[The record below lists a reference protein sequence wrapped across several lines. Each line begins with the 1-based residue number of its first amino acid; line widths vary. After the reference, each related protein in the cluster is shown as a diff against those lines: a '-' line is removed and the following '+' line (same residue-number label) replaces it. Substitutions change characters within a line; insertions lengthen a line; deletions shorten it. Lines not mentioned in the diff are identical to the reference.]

1 MLAHM
6 SVLQFNVLVFQQTR
20 NFSKNDFAISEPNGT
35 QVAHVETGGSTLG
48 RMLGGARE
56 LTVFDGPGRPVLRV
70 YDTMTL
76 GRERMEFQD
85 TDGNPIGN
93 LVKRISLFKTKID
106 LEVLGEQLQL
116 DGNLWGFDFNINSP
130 QGPIAGVS
138 REWSGMSNALF
149 GKSTYSLRLAEWAS
163 VPQRLGIIGGV
174 LALDLI
180 REKQERNNG

>member
-1 MLAHM
+1 MLADM
-6 SVLQFNVLVFQQTR
+6 SVLQSNVLVFQQTR

-35 QVAHVETGGSTLG
+35 QVAHVETGGSALG

-85 TDGNPIGN
+85 PEGNPIGN

-106 LEVLGEQLQL
+106 L
-116 DGNLWGFDFNINSP
+116 
-130 QGPIAGVS
+130 
-138 REWSGMSNALF
+138 
-149 GKSTYSLRLAEWAS
+149 
-163 VPQRLGIIGGV
+163 
-174 LALDLI
+174 
-180 REKQERNNG
+180 